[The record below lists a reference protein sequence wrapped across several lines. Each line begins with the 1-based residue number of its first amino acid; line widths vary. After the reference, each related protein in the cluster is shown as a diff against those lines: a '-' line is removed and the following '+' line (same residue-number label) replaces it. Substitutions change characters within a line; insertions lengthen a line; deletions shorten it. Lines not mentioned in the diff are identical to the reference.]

1 MAFFGRILSSMDP
14 KDDMTEW
21 IGGMAPNFRVE
32 ITCLETVQLFQ
43 LFVGERRKDE
53 ISGGDIIY

>member
-1 MAFFGRILSSMDP
+1 MDP